1 MNEYGK
7 NWRIYI
13 SNGATPPVFS
23 PIGGEGSWSKR
34 SSSDSIDLSS
44 KDDGQIKAQ
53 GWGQQ
58 TVTFSVQG
66 KVKLPDTGLE
76 EAYDVS
82 KADVPEVEIQLRK
95 GAAIKWQGE
104 VGVGNFSLEGANNAP
119 VTYSFDLT
127 AVTAP
132 TVDDLAA

>member
-1 MNEYGK
+1 MEYGK

-13 SNGATPPVFS
+13 SDGATPGVFS

-44 KDDGQIKAQ
+44 KDDGNYKAQ

-66 KVKLPDTGLE
+66 KVKLPDVGLE
-76 EAYDVS
+76 QAYDVS
-82 KADVPEVEIQLRK
+82 KAATPEIVVQLRK
-95 GAAIKWQGE
+95 GATIKWQGK
-104 VGVGNFSLEGANNAP
+104 VGVGNFSLEGPNNGP
-119 VTYSFDLT
+119 VTYSFDLS
-127 AVTAP
+127 AVEAP